1 MATTY
6 AASDALDAY
15 LFECDDDALYA
26 VSLDPLGANIPRR
39 SCLQGWRRIA
49 EFALGVHEPM
59 PVAIDPET
67 VLQGIL
73 LGRVLHLARGQEALA
88 ATGPTTPAFD
98 LAPSRMRVR

>member
-1 MATTY
+1 MGLDAAPAPSSSSELAAMATTY

-59 PVAIDPET
+59 SVAIDPET
-67 VLQGIL
+67 VLQGVRSVGYYIWRE
-73 LGRVLHLARGQEALA
+73 GRKH
-88 ATGPTTPAFD
+88 
-98 LAPSRMRVR
+98 